1 MVLHSSAHMN
11 QAEMVWP
18 RADGMAE
25 IAHNVNRRYRYIK
38 EAGIPYRIRTTVF
51 QFILLITRFSAL
63 SSAQHYLTSYLTSH
77 AIGALISHGLDRASN
92 HDLDRAS
99 NHDLDRASNHDL
111 DRASN
116 HDLDRASN
124 HDLDRASNHDLD
136 RGCHSSFIHLIA

>member
-38 EAGIPYRIRTTVF
+38 EAGIPYRRRTTVF

-63 SSAQHYLTSYLTSH
+63 SSAQHLVTVSKSWLDSDKHSHH
-77 AIGALISHGLDRASN
+77 AICSL
-92 HDLDRAS
+92 
-99 NHDLDRASNHDL
+99 
-111 DRASN
+111 
-116 HDLDRASN
+116 
-124 HDLDRASNHDLD
+124 
-136 RGCHSSFIHLIA
+136 RGWKPMSVDY

>member
-51 QFILLITRFSAL
+51 QFILLITRVSAL
-63 SSAQHYLTSYLTSH
+63 SSAQQQLMWPAAYGCAMLVQGRDCEGQERTVEVTEQGSRDTNGIDNLS
-77 AIGALISHGLDRASN
+77 LMPMMVASP
-92 HDLDRAS
+92 LCQRVESSCA
-99 NHDLDRASNHDL
+99 
-111 DRASN
+111 
-116 HDLDRASN
+116 
-124 HDLDRASNHDLD
+124 
-136 RGCHSSFIHLIA
+136 RGHSLL